1 MSALARI
8 FGSGKKGETQ
18 PSPQVAI
25 QKLRETAEML
35 EKKTEFF
42 EKKIEIE
49 IATAKK
55 CGLKNKRGQWSFCDS
70 KNQHF
75 IFYMWQNIVGNILT
89 LVYVCQ
95 LGKAFA

>member
-55 CGLKNKRGQWSFCDS
+55 CGLKNKRGQWSLNNMVKINTYLYVYPMFYSIIHLCM
-70 KNQHF
+70 F
-75 IFYMWQNIVGNILT
+75 ISWAGCLPN
-89 LVYVCQ
+89 
-95 LGKAFA
+95 